1 MTSSV
6 NVSLLIQA
14 FFLIYS
20 FMYSTVTMS
29 FNKDAIKLFIFNHF
43 FKNLTDKSC
52 QFKYQYNN
60 NLLCL

>member
-6 NVSLLIQA
+6 NVSLLFQA

-29 FNKDAIKLFIFNHF
+29 FNKDAIKL
-43 FKNLTDKSC
+43 
-52 QFKYQYNN
+52 
-60 NLLCL
+60 